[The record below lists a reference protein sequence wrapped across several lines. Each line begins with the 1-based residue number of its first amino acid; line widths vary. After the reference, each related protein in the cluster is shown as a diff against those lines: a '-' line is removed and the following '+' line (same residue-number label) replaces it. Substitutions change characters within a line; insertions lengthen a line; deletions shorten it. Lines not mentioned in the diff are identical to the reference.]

1 MTDGTFLHADARCL
15 PLSPES
21 IDAIVTDPPYELG
34 FMSKTWDASGVTYD
48 RATWAEALRVAKP
61 GAHLLAFGG
70 TRTHHR
76 LMVAVEDAG
85 WEIRD
90 VLMWLFGSGFPKS
103 KNVAGAIDR
112 GEGLPNRGHAIAH
125 ASHTR
130 PITGEA
136 LPSGED
142 LPAYQG
148 QTERSR
154 QWEGWGTALKP
165 AYEPIVLARKPLI
178 GTVAQN
184 VTAYGTGAL
193 NIDGTRIGGD
203 EGRWPANLILDE
215 EAGALLDEAVGEARS
230 AGEYTRGGP
239 TDGVWDGPASIPI
252 DGLTSATYADR
263 GGPSRFFYSS
273 KAGRAEREA
282 GLAGFAPERRS
293 DGRAKDIENPRL
305 RTDTRRNDHP
315 TVKPIG
321 LMRYLCLLITPPG
334 GTVLDPFCGSGST
347 GMAALDAGFDFI
359 GSDLDPHYLAIA
371 QQRAAYRHDFTAAPV
386 VPTTTSD
393 QGRLF

>member
-1 MTDGTFLHADARCL
+1 MPFFFQADARRL
-15 PLSPES
+15 PLAPES

-34 FMSKTWDASGVTYD
+34 FMSKTWDASGVAYD

-76 LMVAVEDAG
+76 LMVAIEDAG

-103 KNVAGAIDR
+103 LNV
-112 GEGLPNRGHAIAH
+112 
-125 ASHTR
+125 
-130 PITGEA
+130 
-136 LPSGED
+136 
-142 LPAYQG
+142 G
-148 QTERSR
+148 Q
-154 QWEGWGTALKP
+154 GWGTALKP

-193 NIDGTRIGGD
+193 NIDGTRIGTDGGGTHCTNRDEKGD
-203 EGRWPANLILDE
+203 CLGHSGGSAWDTHHGSETDGGRWPANLILDE
-215 EAGALLDEAVGEARS
+215 EAGVMLDAEN
-230 AGEYTRGGP
+230 
-239 TDGVWDGPASIPI
+239 DD
-252 DGLTSATYADR
+252 
-263 GGPSRFFYSS
+263 GPSRFFYTA

-282 GLAGFAPERRS
+282 GLEEFAAKTRAEITGRAPGSAGLEGS
-293 DGRAKDIENPRL
+293 DGNGNNPRSGANYST
-305 RTDTRRNDHP
+305 RRRNDHP
-315 TVKPIG
+315 TVKPID
-321 LMRYLCLLITPPG
+321 LMRYLCRLITPPG

-359 GSDLDPHYLAIA
+359 GTDLDPHYLAIA
-371 QQRAAYRHDFTAAPV
+371 KQRAAYRHDFTAAPV
-386 VPTTTSD
+386 VPTPTSD

>member
-15 PLSPES
+15 PLPPES

-34 FMSKTWDASGVTYD
+34 FMSKTWDASGVAYD

-193 NIDGTRIGGD
+193 NIDASRIGTERRTIEGMSSLGVMHD
-203 EGRWPANLILDE
+203 DDWKPRSVSSTVEGRWPANLILDE
-215 EAGALLDEAVGEARS
+215 EAGALLDAEN
-230 AGEYTRGGP
+230 
-239 TDGVWDGPASIPI
+239 D
-252 DGLTSATYADR
+252 

-305 RTDTRRNDHP
+305 RTDSRRNDHP
-315 TVKPIG
+315 TVKPID
-321 LMRYLCLLITPPG
+321 LMRYLCRLITPPG

-359 GSDLDPHYLAIA
+359 GTDLDPHYLAIA

-386 VPTTTSD
+386 VPTPTSD

>member
-215 EAGALLDEAVGEARS
+215 EAGALLDAEN
-230 AGEYTRGGP
+230 
-239 TDGVWDGPASIPI
+239 DD
-252 DGLTSATYADR
+252 
-263 GGPSRFFYSS
+263 GPSRFFYSS

-293 DGRAKDIENPRL
+293 DGRTKDIENPRL

-347 GMAALDAGFDFI
+347 GMAALDAGFGFI

-371 QQRAAYRHDFTAAPV
+371 KQRATYRHDFTAAPV
-386 VPTTTSD
+386 VPATTSD

>member
-1 MTDGTFLHADARCL
+1 MPFFFQADARRL
-15 PLSPES
+15 PLAPES

-34 FMSKTWDASGVTYD
+34 FMSKTWDASGVAYD

-76 LMVAVEDAG
+76 LMVAIEDAG

-103 KNVAGAIDR
+103 LNV
-112 GEGLPNRGHAIAH
+112 
-125 ASHTR
+125 
-130 PITGEA
+130 
-136 LPSGED
+136 
-142 LPAYQG
+142 G
-148 QTERSR
+148 Q
-154 QWEGWGTALKP
+154 GWGTALKP

-193 NIDGTRIGGD
+193 NIDGTRIGTDGGGTHCTNRDEKGD
-203 EGRWPANLILDE
+203 CLGHSGGSAWDTHHGSETDGGRWPANLILDE
-215 EAGALLDEAVGEARS
+215 EAGALLDGMVGETVSPSNPVRQGGVEGFRPGDPGDSAR
-230 AGEYTRGGP
+230 
-239 TDGVWDGPASIPI
+239 DGFGVG
-252 DGLTSATYADR
+252 YADR
-263 GGPSRFFYSS
+263 GGPSRFFYTA

-282 GLAGFAPERRS
+282 GLEEFAAKTRAEITGRAPGSAGLEGS
-293 DGRAKDIENPRL
+293 DGNGNNPRSGANYST
-305 RTDTRRNDHP
+305 RRRNDHP
-315 TVKPIG
+315 TVKPID
-321 LMRYLCLLITPPG
+321 LMRYLCRLITPPG

-359 GSDLDPHYLAIA
+359 GTDLDPHYLAIA

-386 VPTTTSD
+386 VPTPTSD

>member
-112 GEGLPNRGHAIAH
+112 GEGLPNRGHAVAH
-125 ASHTR
+125 ASHTH
-130 PITGEA
+130 PTTGEA
-136 LPSGED
+136 LLSGED

-184 VTAYGTGAL
+184 VMAYGTGAL

-215 EAGALLDEAVGEARS
+215 EAGVMLDGMVGESTSSIGQPR
-230 AGEYTRGGP
+230 AGVSGKG
-239 TDGVWDGPASIPI
+239 W
-252 DGLTSATYADR
+252 GLTATGAEYADR

-315 TVKPIG
+315 TVKPID
-321 LMRYLCLLITPPG
+321 LMRYLCRLITPPG

-371 QQRAAYRHDFTAAPV
+371 QQRAAYRHDFTTAPV
-386 VPTTTSD
+386 VPTPTSD

>member
-34 FMSKTWDASGVTYD
+34 FMSKTWDASGVAYD

-112 GEGLPNRGHAIAH
+112 GEGLPNRGHAVAH
-125 ASHTR
+125 ASHTH
-130 PITGEA
+130 PTTGEA
-136 LPSGED
+136 LLSGED
-142 LPAYQG
+142 LHAYQG

-184 VTAYGTGAL
+184 VMAYGTGAL
-193 NIDGTRIGGD
+193 NIDGTRIESEDGFEKAWDRPVTTNISAAPQNYGIDGD
-203 EGRWPANLILDE
+203 ATHTVDLTKYKPTGRWPANLILDE
-215 EAGALLDEAVGEARS
+215 EAGRCWMPRMTTV
-230 AGEYTRGGP
+230 P
-239 TDGVWDGPASIPI
+239 PASSTAQRP
-252 DGLTSATYADR
+252 DGRS
-263 GGPSRFFYSS
+263 
-273 KAGRAEREA
+273 
-282 GLAGFAPERRS
+282 ERR
-293 DGRAKDIENPRL
+293 G
-305 RTDTRRNDHP
+305 
-315 TVKPIG
+315 
-321 LMRYLCLLITPPG
+321 
-334 GTVLDPFCGSGST
+334 
-347 GMAALDAGFDFI
+347 
-359 GSDLDPHYLAIA
+359 
-371 QQRAAYRHDFTAAPV
+371 
-386 VPTTTSD
+386 
-393 QGRLF
+393 